1 MSEEKML
8 QPVEVEA
15 REGYR
20 IWIRYAD
27 GASGEVDLSDLAGRG
42 VFAAWNDRAFF
53 ESVHLTDYRA
63 IAWGEDDEIDACADE
78 LYMRLTG
85 KTVEEIIPG
94 FRGLSVDA

>member
-1 MSEEKML
+1 MTDEKML
-8 QPVEVEA
+8 QPVAVEA

-27 GASGEVDLSDLAGRG
+27 GASGEVDLSDLAGKG

-85 KTVEEIIPG
+85 KMVEEIIPG
-94 FRGLSVDA
+94 FRGLSADA

>member
-1 MSEEKML
+1 MTDEKML
-8 QPVEVEA
+8 QPVAVEA

-27 GASGEVDLSDLAGRG
+27 GASGEVDLSDLAGKG

-63 IAWGEDDEIDACADE
+63 IAWGDDDEIDACADE

-85 KTVEEIIPG
+85 KMVEEIIPG
-94 FRGLSVDA
+94 FRGLSADA